1 MENLKQAKFRLGLS
15 GIVLFFIFS
24 VVGYSVFQTANN
36 KTHIKPNYNKNAYK
50 KNTFKAKERG
60 KILDR
65 DGYILATTIQTEDL
79 ILNPSIFNNPQVV
92 VNTLN
97 KHLYEDT
104 SKNTIAKIKQN
115 QKYLKLKKNI
125 SQSQYLKVLNLGI
138 PGIALEKSYIRKYP
152 GKTLASHILGKVDAD
167 GKGVS
172 GIELYKENKL
182 SKGENIN
189 LSINA
194 GIQNILRDII
204 SLQIEKF
211 QASGGA
217 GILMDANNGEIYAIV
232 SLPDFDN
239 NEVNNLNKNQKFN
252 KATKGIYELGSTLKI
267 FTAAIALESGLI
279 KVDDLIDVSKPI
291 RVNSSKSIKDHRPL
305 NFAINL
311 PEVIVH
317 SSNIGSAHIARLI
330 GHKIQHDYLNNL
342 GFNKKIP
349 LELIELGKPKIN
361 SDKRLL
367 STMTKSFGYGI
378 QITPTH
384 LTAGTAAVLNNGYLI
399 KPTLLLKR
407 KKIIHGNKIFSDH
420 TSKILRSIMHLVV
433 NNKNGTGKLANA
445 PGYFVGGKTGTAY
458 KINDGKYSDTK
469 KIVAFTGAFPINK
482 PKFAFTI
489 MIDNPKPQKFSSGYA
504 TGGWVAAPI
513 IKKFI
518 NRIAPIL
525 KIYPISKHEID
536 KFVNLK
542 NYKIRGAGYKSGI

>member
-1 MENLKQAKFRLGLS
+1 MENLRQAKFRLGIS
-15 GIVLFFIFS
+15 GLFLFFIFN
-24 VVGYSVFQTANN
+24 VVAFSVFQTGNN
-36 KTHIKPNYNKNAYK
+36 KTHSKSNYVKKTDKQNRYK
-50 KNTFKAKERG
+50 SKERG
-60 KILDR
+60 EILDR
-65 DGYILATTIQTEDL
+65 NGYTLATTIQTKDL
-79 ILNPSIFNNPQVV
+79 ILNPSIFNNSHIVIK
-92 VNTLN
+92 NLN
-97 KHLYEDT
+97 KSL
-104 SKNTIAKIKQN
+104 SKDINKETFVKIKQN
-115 QKYLKLKKNI
+115 QKYLKIKKNI
-125 SQSQYLKVLNLGI
+125 SKSEYSKILNLGI

-152 GKTLASHILGKVDAD
+152 GKSLASHILGKVDAD

-172 GIELYKENKL
+172 GIELYMEKKL
-182 SKGENIN
+182 SDGKNIN

-194 GIQNILRDII
+194 GIQNILRNII
-204 SLQIEKF
+204 ASQIHKF
-211 QASGGA
+211 EANGGA
-217 GILMDANNGEIYAIV
+217 GILMDVNNGEIYAIV

-267 FTAAIALESGLI
+267 FTAAMALESGLI

-305 NFAINL
+305 NFSINL

-317 SSNIGSAHIARLI
+317 SSNIGSAQIARRI
-330 GHKIQHDYLNNL
+330 GHKIQHNYMHSL
-342 GFNKKIP
+342 GFNKKLT

-361 SDKRLL
+361 NDKRLL
-367 STMTKSFGYGI
+367 STMTKSFGYGV

-407 KKIIHGNKIFSDH
+407 KKIIHGKKIFSDN
-420 TSKILRSIMHLVV
+420 TSKVLRSILHLVV
-433 NNKNGTGKLANA
+433 NNENGTGKKANA

-458 KINDGKYSDTK
+458 KIINGKYSDTK

-513 IKKFI
+513 IKKFV

-525 KIYPISKHEID
+525 KIYPISKHEIE